1 MEEAVEVYVDQAS
14 TGIVAGR
21 AVSVWGESRVE
32 VATTLGS
39 RPVEPIRVVERRG
52 GTVESA
58 HRVHAVAVREGE
70 VVASAGDPGL
80 VTFFRSS
87 AKPLQALQLV
97 RSRPELDDRLIAIA
111 CASHRAE
118 PEQIQ
123 AVRDLLAAAPA
134 TEDDLELGLQE
145 GRPPERIYH
154 NCSGKHAGM
163 LAACRARG
171 WPTKDYRL
179 PAHPLQQA
187 ILAEVTAAAEAT
199 PATGTDHCSVVT
211 FAVPLERMASAFSR
225 LTALDGGE
233 RIAGAMR
240 THPQLVGGEGSLD
253 TTLMQAHPGWLAKG
267 GAEGLLCGNT
277 PDGAGFALKAE
288 DGAFRALSPALASF
302 FPGLDEFARV
312 PVENSRGE
320 EVGEVVAG

>member
-1 MEEAVEVYVDQAS
+1 
-14 TGIVAGR
+14 
-21 AVSVWGESRVE
+21 VWGESRVE

-52 GTVESA
+52 RTVESV

-70 VVASAGDPGL
+70 IVASPGDPGF

-97 RSRPELDDRLIAIA
+97 RARPDLEDRLIAIA
-111 CASHRAE
+111 CASHHAE
-118 PEQIQ
+118 PDQIQ

-163 LAACRARG
+163 LAACRARD
-171 WPTKDYRL
+171 WPTQGYRL
-179 PAHPLQQA
+179 PEHPLQQE
-187 ILAEVTAAAEAT
+187 ILREVTAAAGAT

-211 FAVPLERMASAFSR
+211 FALPLERMAAAFSR
-225 LTALDGGE
+225 LTELDGGE
-233 RIAGAMR
+233 RIVGAMQAY
-240 THPQLVGGEGSLD
+240 PQLVGGEGSLD
-253 TTLMQAHPGWLAKG
+253 TKLMQSGPGWLAKG
-267 GAEGLLCGNT
+267 GAEGLLCGIT
-277 PDGAGFALKAE
+277 PDGAGFALKTE
-288 DGAFRALSPALASF
+288 DGAARALSPALASF
-302 FPGLDEFARV
+302 FVRRFSGLDEFARV

-320 EVGEVVAG
+320 EVGEVVAE